1 MHMQVPKKGGG
12 CLKKI
17 AVVNDI
23 SGFGRCSMTAALPV
37 LSVLKTECC
46 PLPTAIL
53 SNQTGYD
60 SFYCDD
66 LTDRLEP
73 YLAEW
78 RKLGV
83 RFDGILTGYLASEEQ
98 ADKILR
104 FLDEFQ
110 TADTL
115 YLCDPVMADDGRI
128 YDTYSPRLCRKIGA
142 LARRA
147 NVLTPN
153 LTELCVL
160 TDADFAALQAQSDR
174 ANYTEQIARLAG
186 NLLSDTLHT
195 VVVTGI
201 CMGEEICNISV
212 TQDGFS
218 VVKGKR
224 YGGSFSGTGDLFS
237 AVLAGSLVNGET
249 VERAVQKA
257 VRFLEASIQESFQEG
272 TDRNDGVNF
281 QNYLEMLL

>member
-1 MHMQVPKKGGG
+1 M
-12 CLKKI
+12 KKI

-66 LTDRLEP
+66 FTDRIDP

-83 RFDGILTGYLASEEQ
+83 RFDGILTGYLASAKQ

-104 FLDEFQ
+104 FLDEFK
-110 TADTL
+110 TANTL
-115 YLCDPVMADDGRI
+115 YVCDPVMADDGTV
-128 YDTYSPRLCRKIGA
+128 YDTYDSALCAKIA
-142 LARRA
+142 ELARRA

-153 LTELCVL
+153 LTELCLL
-160 TDADFAALQAQSDR
+160 TNTDFAALQAQNVC
-174 ANYTEQIARLAG
+174 ANYTEQIARLAAS
-186 NLLSDTLHT
+186 LLSNTLHT
-195 VVVTGI
+195 VVVTGVCVGDAI
-201 CMGEEICNISV
+201 YNV
-212 TQDGFS
+212 AVQQDGFS
-218 VVKGKR
+218 VVKSKR
-224 YGGSFSGTGDLFS
+224 FGGSFSGTGDLFS

-249 VERAVQKA
+249 VEHAVQKA
-257 VRFLEASIQESFQEG
+257 VQFLEASIKDSFTEG
-272 TDRNDGVNF
+272 TNRNDGVNY
-281 QNYLEMLL
+281 QKYLEMLLK

>member
-1 MHMQVPKKGGG
+1 
-12 CLKKI
+12 
-17 AVVNDI
+17 
-23 SGFGRCSMTAALPV
+23 MTAALPV

-66 LTDRLEP
+66 FTDRMDR
-73 YLAEW
+73 YVAEW

-83 RFDGILTGYLASEEQ
+83 RFDGILTGYLASAEQ

-110 TADTL
+110 TEDTL
-115 YLCDPVMADDGRI
+115 YVCDPVMADDGRV
-128 YDTYSPRLCRKIGA
+128 YDTYDCALCEKIAA

-153 LTELCVL
+153 LTELCIL
-160 TDADFAALQAQSDR
+160 TGADFTALQAQSGS
-174 ANYTEQIARLAG
+174 ANYTEQIAQLAASF
-186 NLLSDTLHT
+186 LSDTLHT
-195 VVVTGI
+195 VVVTGVCVGDEIRNI
-201 CMGEEICNISV
+201 CV
-212 TQDGFS
+212 TKDGVT
-218 VVKGKR
+218 VVNSKR

-249 VERAVQKA
+249 AESAVQKA
-257 VRFLEASIQESFQEG
+257 VRFLEVSIRDSFREG
-272 TDRNDGVNF
+272 TNRNDGVNF
-281 QNYLEMLL
+281 QKYLEMLL

>member
-1 MHMQVPKKGGG
+1 M
-12 CLKKI
+12 KKI

-66 LTDRLEP
+66 FTDRLNP
-73 YLAEW
+73 YIAEW

-83 RFDGILTGYLASEEQ
+83 RFDGILTGYLASAKQ

-115 YLCDPVMADDGRI
+115 YVCDPVMADDGVV
-128 YDTYSPRLCRKIGA
+128 YDTYDSALCAKIAA

-153 LTELCVL
+153 LTELCIL
-160 TDADFAALQAQSDR
+160 TDTDFAALQAQSDR
-174 ANYTEQIARLAG
+174 ANYTAQIAQLAAS
-186 NLLSDTLHT
+186 LLSDTLHT
-195 VVVTGI
+195 VVVTGV
-201 CMGEEICNISV
+201 CTGADICNVSV
-212 TQDGFS
+212 TKDGAS
-218 VVKGKR
+218 VVTSKR
-224 YGGSFSGTGDLFS
+224 FGGSFSGTGDLFS

-249 VERAVQKA
+249 VEHAVQKA
-257 VRFLEASIQESFQEG
+257 VRFLEASIKDSFHER
-272 TDRNDGVNF
+272 TNRNDGVNF
-281 QNYLEMLL
+281 QKYLEMLL